1 MRINFEVDLNVDVH
15 SVNLN
20 QLLINNNA
28 AIKDALYNAV
38 WSSRNVDVN
47 SDKLVLMKVN
57 LERKVATINVT
68 NSSKKRCKKK
78 KKKKN
83 SGNTTTNT
91 ETSSLVV
98 GVISLII
105 KLKNYSKK
113 KKDLNCLQCSK
124 AFFVNTFEIAFQ
136 TGALQIIQKFF

>member
-1 MRINFEVDLNVDVH
+1 MT
-15 SVNLN
+15 
-20 QLLINNNA
+20 
-28 AIKDALYNAV
+28 
-38 WSSRNVDVN
+38 
-47 SDKLVLMKVN
+47 KVN
-57 LERKVATINVT
+57 LERKVATINVM
-68 NSSKKRCKKK
+68 NSSKRCKKK
-78 KKKKN
+78 KKI

-105 KLKNYSKK
+105 NLKIIARR
-113 KKDLNCLQCSK
+113 KDLNRLQCSK